1 MANFRTIP
9 INDLR
14 QLFRYDAATGN
25 LYRLPK
31 PQTSRFNKQYNT
43 CYAGKSAGNI
53 QLDGY
58 LSTSICG
65 KRIKNH
71 RIAWALYYGEWPADQ
86 IDHINHIRTDNRI
99 QNLRLADDA
108 LNRKNQSPPKDNT
121 SGVVGVSWRKDRSC
135 YAVYIN
141 SGGKRTRLGH
151 FATLEEAKAAR
162 EAANQNFGF
171 HPNHGTRLGKS

>member
-9 INDLR
+9 IDELR
-14 QLFRYDAATGN
+14 QLLSYDAKTGC

-31 PQTSRFNKQYNT
+31 PSTNRFNKQYNT
-43 CYAGKSAGNI
+43 CYAGNVTGDI
-53 QLDGY
+53 QADGY
-58 LSTSICG
+58 LATSVKG

-71 RIAWALYYGEWPADQ
+71 RIAWALHFNEWPDRQ

-99 QNLRLADDA
+99 ENLRLADDA
-108 LNRKNQSPPKDNT
+108 SNRKNQSPPKDNT
-121 SGVVGVSWRKDRSC
+121 SGMVGVSWRKDRSC

-151 FATLEEAKAAR
+151 YVNLNDAIAAR
-162 EAANQNFGF
+162 DAANQNFGF
-171 HPNHGTRLGKS
+171 HPNHGKKLSK